1 MTMRRGRNGST
12 PLQGE
17 DVREKSQGCSHLRV
31 FGTDSL
37 DACAVMAYVRQE
49 PGAEVLKALI
59 ERPTTVLA
67 MHVCHLGEVYDDLF
81 REDGL
86 TAAQTAW
93 THTLALPL
101 ELWREADDAFI
112 RRVGLMKVE
121 EHVSFADALALALA
135 ERLSIPLVI
144 TDHHE
149 FDAVERKGYFRFLWL
164 C

>member
-1 MTMRRGRNGST
+1 VEGVAATH
-12 PLQGE
+12 
-17 DVREKSQGCSHLRV
+17 C
-31 FGTDSL
+31 L

-59 ERPTTVLA
+59 ERPPTVLA
-67 MHVCHLGEVYDDLF
+67 MHVCHLGEVYDDFF

-93 THTLALPL
+93 THTPALPL

-112 RRVGLMKVE
+112 QRVGLMKVE
-121 EHVSFADALALALA
+121 ERVSFADAFALALT
-135 ERLSIPLVI
+135 ERLSIPLVT

-149 FDAVERKGYFRFLWL
+149 FDAVERKGHFRFLWL
-164 C
+164 R